1 MNGPCALAIEAATE
15 QFSLAACR
23 GGQQVSWEARPARD
37 ETQRIYE
44 HAERL
49 LDRLGAT
56 LGDLDFVAFGCGPG
70 SFTGVRVAAAAAQAI
85 AYARAIPVCR
95 VSSLAVLAAG
105 AARAPDAGWIAT
117 CLDARM
123 ERAYVALYR
132 AVPGQ
137 RVVAEF
143 PDAWIDP
150 RDFLLP
156 GIERFVAVGGGWLAY
171 PDLLARHG
179 ARVAASVPDLL
190 PSAVDLLSMAL
201 ADFRAG
207 RTVLPHEALPEY
219 LGQRPAVARP
229 STATAKENAGDT
241 DAE

>member
-1 MNGPCALAIEAATE
+1 LKGVCGLAIEAATE

-23 GGQQVSWEARPARD
+23 GGQQESWEARPARD

-49 LDRLGAT
+49 LARLGAN
-56 LGDLDFVAFGCGPG
+56 LADLDFVAFGCGPG

-85 AYARAIPVCR
+85 SFGRGIPVCR

-105 AARAPDAGWIAT
+105 AARELDAEWIAT

-123 ERAYVALYR
+123 ERAYVALYQ
-132 AVPGQ
+132 ALPG
-137 RVVAEF
+137 RGVVAAF

-150 RDFLLP
+150 ADFVMP
-156 GIERFVAVGGGWLAY
+156 GSGRFVAVGGGWLAY
-171 PDLLARHG
+171 PDLAARHDHRISG
-179 ARVAASVPDLL
+179 SGPGLL
-190 PSAVDLLSMAL
+190 PSAIDLLSIAI
-201 ADFRAG
+201 ADFHAG
-207 RTVLPHEALPEY
+207 RTVAPHEALPEY
-219 LGQRPAVARP
+219 LGQRPAMARP
-229 STATAKENAGDT
+229 PKAPSGESAGDA